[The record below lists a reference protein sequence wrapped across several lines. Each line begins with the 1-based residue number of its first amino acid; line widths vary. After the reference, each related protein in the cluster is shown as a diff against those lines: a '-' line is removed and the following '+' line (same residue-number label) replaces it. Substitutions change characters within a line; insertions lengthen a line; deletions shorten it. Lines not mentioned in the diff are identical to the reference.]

1 MAPRRRID
9 RGLLIAS
16 LAIATGIVIAV
27 WGVFGAVTGTD
38 RFALPDGLERVDP
51 VPDAIQVLPQTAV
64 FVDLEQGYT
73 GVLVVDG
80 VELETI
86 NLDQIGAID
95 VEPGR
100 QVDLPPVTV
109 FEPGNATL
117 TFTPSR
123 GAVVERFGTGLH
135 TVTVVF
141 WRLDEG
147 RDFARSYSWTFN
159 VL

>member
-1 MAPRRRID
+1 MARRRID
-9 RGLLIAS
+9 RGLLLAS
-16 LAIATGIVIAV
+16 LAIASGVVIVV
-27 WGVFGAVTGTD
+27 WGVLGAVTGSD
-38 RFALPDGLERVDP
+38 GVRYPDAIERVDP
-51 VPDAIQVLPQTAV
+51 VPNSVQVLPQSNV

-73 GVLVVDG
+73 GVLQING

-86 NLDQIGAID
+86 DLDQVGSIE

-123 GAVVERFGTGLH
+123 GAAVERFSTGIQQ
-135 TVTVVF
+135 VTVVF

-147 RDFARSYSWTFN
+147 RERSSTFSWTFN